1 MAKSSGTISIENKW
15 NQDIKK
21 VEIIYHCTEDEYEY
35 EYEYDKVFVTYNIP
49 DNHINKKHPIFHMVT
64 IN

>member
-21 VEIIYHCTEDEYEY
+21 VEIIYHCTEDEY
-35 EYEYDKVFVTYNIP
+35 DKFFYLQYTR
-49 DNHINKKHPIFHMVT
+49 
-64 IN
+64 

>member
-35 EYEYDKVFVTYNIP
+35 DKVFATYNIP
-49 DNHINKKHPIFHMVT
+49 DNHINKKHPTFHVVT
-64 IN
+64 ID

>member
-21 VEIIYHCTEDEYEY
+21 VEIIYHCTEDEY
-35 EYEYDKVFVTYNIP
+35 DNVFVT
-49 DNHINKKHPIFHMVT
+49 
-64 IN
+64 